1 MSYEEDE
8 EAQGLSCGPGPLS
21 GQDAADTISGTAMH
35 AGFNGTADGQ
45 NNGGNGAH
53 EVVVEWFNSSMVG
66 AEVSGLSES
75 EIISQIDSMGAGL
88 GAYSAEIGVT
98 AEAGGSLVPGCGHTD
113 NGEEV
118 TFSVELIV
126 FEYTIAPV
134 FDEDEL

>member
-1 MSYEEDE
+1 
-8 EAQGLSCGPGPLS
+8 
-21 GQDAADTISGTAMH
+21 
-35 AGFNGTADGQ
+35 
-45 NNGGNGAH
+45 
-53 EVVVEWFNSSMVG
+53 
-66 AEVSGLSES
+66 
-75 EIISQIDSMGAGL
+75 MGAGL

-98 AEAGGSLVPGCGHTD
+98 AEAGNAPGACSRSD